1 MNSPAS
7 STRCPVCTRC
17 GTSRGGRSTRPPVWP
32 RATGRSNRI
41 EAGERVW
48 NFADFQTSH
57 GVHRVDGNRKG
68 VFTRGRKPKAAAHA
82 LRGRRRGLGGRRPS
96 SAQS

>member
-1 MNSPAS
+1 MD
-7 STRCPVCTRC
+7 
-17 GTSRGGRSTRPPVWP
+17 GGVPGRLVWP

-41 EAGERVW
+41 EVVGGEHVW
-48 NFADFQTSH
+48 NSADFQTSH

-68 VFTRGRKPKAAAHA
+68 VFTRGRKPKAAAHE

-96 SAQS
+96 SAES